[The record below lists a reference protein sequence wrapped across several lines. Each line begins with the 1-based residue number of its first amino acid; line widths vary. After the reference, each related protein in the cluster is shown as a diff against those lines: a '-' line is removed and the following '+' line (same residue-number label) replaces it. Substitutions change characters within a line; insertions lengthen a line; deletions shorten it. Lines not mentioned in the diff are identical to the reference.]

1 MARKTKET
9 VQKSS
14 QPAESDQQNPRATDD
29 ATQEQESLYR
39 SRCGGALRTARENQ
53 GLTVQDIANRLR
65 LGARQI
71 EALEADNFESLPEP
85 TIVRGFIRNYAK
97 LLKIGAE
104 PLLDAYNVIVPDN
117 LPHEMVVKPSA
128 NMKITTY
135 KKPKVRNYVLIG
147 LVVFLGLGAWVFY
160 QNYIVKPSPT
170 ALSESMGS
178 VEALPEAALPAAER
192 AADFDEK
199 IALTLPPADA
209 NSSAALA
216 DTTQNT
222 VAADNAQPLPTPAVA
237 PAVAQPETSVPP
249 ALPETNGAVKLEFI
263 ANQETWVSVVDATG
277 REVYNRTI
285 FAGSRESIDA
295 IAPVNITVGNAG
307 ATSLTM
313 NGKSIDLAPHSRNN
327 VAHVKLEPVKL
338 D

>member
-1 MARKTKET
+1 MARKAKET
-9 VQKSS
+9 VQKSG
-14 QPAESDQQNPRATDD
+14 QQTESEQQHAQAGHA

-53 GLTVQDIANRLR
+53 GLSVQDIANRLR
-65 LGARQI
+65 LGAKQI
-71 EALEADNFESLPEP
+71 EALEADDFEMLPEP

-104 PLLDAYNVIVPDN
+104 PLLDAYSVIVPTN

-135 KKPKVRNYVLIG
+135 KKPKKGNYLLIG
-147 LVVFLGLGAWVFY
+147 LIVFLGLGAWIFY
-160 QNYIVKPSPT
+160 QNYVVKPSPT
-170 ALSESMGS
+170 RLSEVMGS
-178 VEALPEAALPAAER
+178 VEPLPEVALPVAER
-192 AADFDEK
+192 AADFDQN
-199 IALTLPPADA
+199 IALTLPSADT
-209 NSSAALA
+209 NSNAVPA

-222 VAADNAQPLPTPAVA
+222 GAANSVQPLPA
-237 PAVAQPETSVPP
+237 PAAVSAAVQPEASAVP
-249 ALPETNGAVKLEFI
+249 ALPETSGTVKLEFI
-263 ANQETWVSVVDATG
+263 ASQETWVSVVDASG

-285 FAGSRESIDA
+285 FAGSRENINA

-307 ATSLTM
+307 ATSLSM

-327 VAHVKLEPVKL
+327 VAHVKLEPVNL